1 MCVAPGPSTRYT
13 AAAVQR
19 VFDNPHFVA
28 VDKPA
33 GMLTVP
39 SRLGAADARPCAG
52 RELEVELGQRLWPVH
67 RLDLEVSGLVLFAK
81 DAEAHRA
88 ASAWFE
94 GRDVHK
100 RYQALTE
107 PGAASP
113 PGGDVTWRS
122 RLLRGKKRAYASPHG
137 KEAET
142 RARCRGRRGEWLL
155 WELEPLTGRPHQLR
169 VHLAAHGFV
178 IAGDTLYGATRPWP
192 GAGIAL
198 RAVQLE
204 LSSCA
209 GREVFSLP
217 VQLEVAELNVT

>member
-1 MCVAPGPSTRYT
+1 MN
-13 AAAVQR
+13 R

-28 VDKPA
+28 IDKPA

-39 SRLGAADARPCAG
+39 SRLGVDDPRPCAG
-52 RELEVELGQRLWPVH
+52 RELERELGLRLWPVH

-81 DAEAHRA
+81 DPEAHRA

-107 PGAASP
+107 RGAGAP
-113 PGGDVTWRS
+113 PAGEVTWRS
-122 RLLRGKKRAYASPHG
+122 RLLRGKKRAYESPHG
-137 KEAET
+137 KSAET
-142 RARCRGRRGEWLL
+142 RARCLGRQGDWLS

-178 IAGDTLYGATRPWP
+178 IAGDELYGATHPF
-192 GAGIAL
+192 AGGGIGL
-198 RAVQLE
+198 RAVSLE
-204 LSSCA
+204 LSACP
-209 GREVFSLP
+209 GRE
-217 VQLEVAELNVT
+217 A